1 MWGEKEKT
9 SVWRFHSNFSRVTI
23 NDCGFDCFSQ
33 WRVNRLSHRHLN
45 ICSMKLET
53 LSDTLLCPHHLQK
66 SLAFGRCSVN
76 IGISND
82 CLFMYRSLCW
92 LGYCFS
98 TRLSYPLFY
107 YVKYMIMYVIWPSWK
122 SWKGASM
129 CPFAGVLESW
139 WREEGNCF
147 EEVKLA
153 GSGMQV
159 IELEIQESME
169 GVIRILPDAKPLL
182 QFV

>member
-1 MWGEKEKT
+1 
-9 SVWRFHSNFSRVTI
+9 
-23 NDCGFDCFSQ
+23 
-33 WRVNRLSHRHLN
+33 
-45 ICSMKLET
+45 
-53 LSDTLLCPHHLQK
+53 
-66 SLAFGRCSVN
+66 
-76 IGISND
+76 
-82 CLFMYRSLCW
+82 MYRSLCW

-98 TRLSYPLFY
+98 TRLSPLLLY

-153 GSGMQV
+153 GSGMQLLSLRFRSQWKV
-159 IELEIQESME
+159 SSEFYQMPNPYYGLFKKTYVQFCFVS
-169 GVIRILPDAKPLL
+169 GSTHSSFAHRYLCHLSSVSLAHTSTLFACSFVCLFVSPLYSWHYKML
-182 QFV
+182 QDHVVYSVP